1 MSSGFVIS
9 AASSRWED
17 CSFNPFPLVRGP
29 LSYYPFLMQEFLIG
43 LGIGLVVAAIAS
55 LYLSTRIG
63 RVRKEKEEE
72 IARFKDML
80 SARMEL
86 ESEGLK
92 KVREEN
98 EELKKANENLRVSLM
113 AMREKPG
120 RKEAQKL
127 QIMQK
132 AVDRLMLNSPGFA
145 TAWQV
150 EMHDSEEEFQKM
162 YSGIVPFIKR
172 HIPGRSEAQLVDAR
186 EGDEDISG

>member
-92 KVREEN
+92 K
-98 EELKKANENLRVSLM
+98 ANENLRVSLM

-150 EMHDSEEEFQKM
+150 AMHDSEEEFQKM